1 MPDPTAAQMQ
11 RTILSSIPGVIG
23 VHDPRPLASRPTA
36 GTTIDAAIST
46 DRAAS
51 TPDVARAAADAIL
64 AAHPDARRV
73 RLEVRRIGTPPPA
86 DRALV
91 PAD

>member
-1 MPDPTAAQMQ
+1 MPDPTAAEMQ

-23 VHDPRPLASRPTA
+23 VHDPRPLASRPA
-36 GTTIDAAIST
+36 ASTTIDAAIST
-46 DRAAS
+46 DRAAN

-64 AAHPDARRV
+64 AAHPGVHRV
-73 RLEVRRIGTPPPA
+73 HLEIRRIGTPPPA

-91 PAD
+91 PAE